1 MMNSWPNLARCF
13 SALALV
19 SLAWPFAPV
28 RASDQPPARPAAVPP
43 LDSAVARWR
52 AMRFGMFIHW
62 GPVSL
67 TAKEIGWSRGQST
80 PIEEYDNLY
89 RRFNP
94 SQFNAEEWVAIAKAA
109 GMRYIVLTAKH
120 HDGFC
125 LWDTKLTDYNI
136 MNTPFHRD
144 VVREL
149 GEACRR
155 QGIAFGT
162 YYSVCDWH
170 HPDFPLTSPGGKVR
184 REHSDI
190 EAYNRY
196 LLGQIQELI
205 TKYGP
210 LLTVWN
216 DVPQEFKGRGLATMQ
231 LVRRL
236 QPDILINN
244 RTGDGGDYDTPE
256 QKIGSFNLNR
266 PWESCMTVSAH
277 DHWAWGGASDGV
289 KPLEA
294 CLRMLV
300 LGSGGD
306 GNVLLNVGP
315 TPEGVIATEQA
326 ARLREIGA
334 WLEKYGQS
342 VLDTRGGPYKP
353 TVDFACTRKDRTIY
367 LHLLKRTKGNYVLPA
382 LPAKVVSADVLT
394 GGQVRVT
401 QSGNALGLEIV
412 PADSGEFDVIVK
424 LQVDCPA
431 MDLAPIDIPQ
441 KR

>member
-1 MMNSWPNLARCF
+1 M
-13 SALALV
+13 
-19 SLAWPFAPV
+19 
-28 RASDQPPARPAAVPP
+28 
-43 LDSAVARWR
+43 
-52 AMRFGMFIHW
+52 
-62 GPVSL
+62 
-67 TAKEIGWSRGQST
+67 
-80 PIEEYDNLY
+80 
-89 RRFNP
+89 
-94 SQFNAEEWVAIAKAA
+94 
-109 GMRYIVLTAKH
+109 
-120 HDGFC
+120 
-125 LWDTKLTDYNI
+125 
-136 MNTPFHRD
+136 
-144 VVREL
+144 
-149 GEACRR
+149 
-155 QGIAFGT
+155 
-162 YYSVCDWH
+162 
-170 HPDFPLTSPGGKVR
+170 
-184 REHSDI
+184 
-190 EAYNRY
+190 
-196 LLGQIQELI
+196 
-205 TKYGP
+205 
-210 LLTVWN
+210 
-216 DVPQEFKGRGLATMQ
+216 PQEFKGRGLATMQ